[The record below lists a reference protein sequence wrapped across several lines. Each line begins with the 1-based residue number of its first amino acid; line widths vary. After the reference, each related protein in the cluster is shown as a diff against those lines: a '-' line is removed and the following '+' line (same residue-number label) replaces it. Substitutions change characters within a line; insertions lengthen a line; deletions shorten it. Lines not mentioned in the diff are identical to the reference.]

1 MNRDVYKNYFQGCK
15 LILEHYGLKNQKQ
28 QLIQELGELIVAITK
43 NNLENILEEMADCLV
58 MIDQFLTIDEYFDR
72 VEVIKL
78 EKLKRQLERIK
89 KENQGRGKNE

>member
-78 EKLKRQLERIK
+78 EKLKRQLECIK

>member
-15 LILEHYGLKNQKQ
+15 LILEHYGLKKQKQ